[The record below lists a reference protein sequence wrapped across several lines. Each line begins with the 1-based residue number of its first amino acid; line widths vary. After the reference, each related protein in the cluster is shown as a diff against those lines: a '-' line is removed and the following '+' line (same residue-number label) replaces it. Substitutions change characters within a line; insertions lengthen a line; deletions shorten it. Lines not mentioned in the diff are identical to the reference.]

1 MRAFAPD
8 HMFLLR
14 ERLKCYNIYLK
25 GRSNR
30 DACFK
35 HMRIEGELGMQRK
48 TIRFRTTSL
57 TVLLMLL
64 LQMILSSHA
73 LGANVWTLDELG
85 LSLELPENYVVFT
98 RNIKENDPNLAEY
111 GLAKK
116 AMDNIMRS
124 GNIYLN
130 AWDEDVS
137 HEIVVTMIES
147 SFPDFSGLSDTAL
160 LALVSMTV
168 EPYEAA
174 GATVNGYEIYQHDQT
189 KFIKLYLDQQNEGTL
204 VHTVQYYTTVSK
216 KAINITMHYYAG
228 EVDAYNERVLQDIV
242 DSAVFVGATET
253 PTPVE
258 STASFK
264 YSDPKTGAAFTVPR
278 NWKQEELSKEREI
291 IKAKFIS
298 NEDSGLMILYGSVDL
313 WEAMSESERMGFSRS
328 DINNSA
334 LSKEDVSQMLDVKPS
349 EVEMVSFGGK
359 EYFKATSVSSGDFYG
374 YTISIKMTTLYRFDD
389 GFGYMFQTNIEE
401 SNAHYKDFVSLV
413 SSMEFPPASAK
424 EATNGKAPSAQ
435 NQNSGTSISTASNP
449 EKESSLYTL
458 PWVVRLLIDL
468 CITVIIHPVPIWI
481 YRFAIRK
488 RPVAPKTAKR
498 IVIIDVIIV
507 FIIWLV
513 LAVIMGGTKISIL
526 AFVVWS
532 RICYSSLSKGYSLK
546 NDYHINLSSC
556 LIQDSPKNIE
566 TFEFEGRKYDR
577 NKYIALESD
586 ALLKLKEKDLSDGYY
601 KLQDDD
607 TSKKLIGIGAAN
619 LEAHKQAIL
628 KHPDFQGTML
638 RRELQKESQKTESE
652 RTISSEN
659 PANEEIEL
667 HTTLQRMPRIR
678 FCRRCGAEIGAE
690 DNNCPRCGTP
700 VIKVEQKE

>member
-1 MRAFAPD
+1 
-8 HMFLLR
+8 
-14 ERLKCYNIYLK
+14 
-25 GRSNR
+25 
-30 DACFK
+30 
-35 HMRIEGELGMQRK
+35 MQRK

-64 LQMILSSHA
+64 LQMLLLRNA

-98 RNIKENDPNLAEY
+98 RDIRENDPNLAEY
-111 GLAKK
+111 GLTKK
-116 AMDNIMRS
+116 DMDNVMRS

-160 LALVSMTV
+160 LALVSLTV

-174 GATVNGYEIYQHDQT
+174 GATLNGYEIYQHDQT
-189 KFIKLYLDQQNEGTL
+189 KFIKLYLDQQNAGTL

-242 DSAVFVGATET
+242 DSAVFVGAIET
-253 PTPVE
+253 PAPVE
-258 STASFK
+258 NTAAFK
-264 YSDPKTGAAFTVPR
+264 YSDSITGAVFTVPR

-298 NEDSGLMILYGSVDL
+298 NEDPGLIILYGSVDL
-313 WEAMSESERMGFSRS
+313 WEAMAESERIGFSRS

-334 LSKEDVSQMLDVKPS
+334 LSKEDVSQMLGVKPA
-349 EVEMVSFGGK
+349 EVEMVSFGGT
-359 EYFKATSVSSGDFYG
+359 EYFKASSVTEGDFYG
-374 YTISIKMTTLYRFDD
+374 YTLSVKMTTLYRFDN

-401 SNAHYKDFVSLV
+401 SNTHYDDFVSLV
-413 SSMEFPPASAK
+413 SSMEFPATSAT
-424 EATNGKAPSAQ
+424 EATNGKEHPAQ
-435 NQNSGTSISTASNP
+435 NHNSGTSNTTVSNP
-449 EKESSLYTL
+449 EKEYSLYTL
-458 PWVVRLLIDL
+458 PWVIRLLIDL
-468 CITVIIHPVPIWI
+468 CITVILHPVPIWI
-481 YRFAIRK
+481 YRFVVRK

-507 FIIWLV
+507 FVIWLV
-513 LAVIMGGTKISIL
+513 LAVLMSGTKISIL

-546 NDYHINLSSC
+546 NDYHVKLGSC
-556 LIQDSPKNIE
+556 LLQDSSDHAE
-566 TFEFEGRKYDR
+566 AFEFEGRKYDR
-577 NKYIALESD
+577 NKYIALESE

-601 KLQDDD
+601 KLRDDD
-607 TSKKLIGIGAAN
+607 KSKKLLGIGAAN
-619 LEAHKQAIL
+619 LEAYKQAIL

-638 RRELQKESQKTESE
+638 RRELQKESLKTESE

-659 PANEEIEL
+659 PVNEEIEQ
-667 HTTLQRMPRIR
+667 HATMQRMPRIR

-690 DNNCPRCGTP
+690 ENNCPRCGTSI
-700 VIKVEQKE
+700 IKVEHKE